1 MMSCSFFSIDVCDED
16 TGLLVHEIYLEDV
29 DDRSLPDVLRHK
41 MLTLGANQ
49 SELLSSG
56 DLEQYLE
63 QYLAQ
68 HSELRHELSQWPGLP
83 VRIRHDRSEVG
94 YRIHGGRELDLMTKG
109 LKPLSVF
116 SHVDPASGLA
126 SFLRRYFD
134 PLVDASRLISGR
146 IADEEFGSGFMAPA
160 VMYAL
165 PSEAWRIQAY
175 RLLADSARMAPWNDA
190 LEFTQGF
197 LLGYTRE
204 QNDIWLGYRKRM
216 GWRWGVQAMY
226 RPVSERDI
234 ERFREFGKKAF
245 MESVGQPI
253 RFYLPYHSDAG
264 IDPESVLLELE
275 KRPLAKFYLY
285 ARFYMDFSKCVVE
298 HSGIKFEVFELP
310 ISRLADLNEAID
322 GVMDIRGLHDDA

>member
-1 MMSCSFFSIDVCDED
+1 MSCSFFSIDVYDED
-16 TGLLVHEIYLEDV
+16 TGMSVHEIYLEDV
-29 DDRSLPDVLRHK
+29 NDRSLPDFLRHK

-56 DLEQYLE
+56 DLAQY
-63 QYLAQ
+63 
-68 HSELRHELSQWPGLP
+68 SELRNELSKWPGLP
-83 VRIRHDRSEVG
+83 VRIRHERSELP

-109 LKPLSVF
+109 IKPLSVF
-116 SHVDPASGLA
+116 SHVDPASSLA
-126 SFLRRYFD
+126 SFLRRHFD

-146 IADEEFGSGFMAPA
+146 ISNEEVGGSFMAPA

-175 RLLADSARMAPWNDA
+175 RLLAASAPRVARWNDA
-190 LEFTQGF
+190 LEFTEGS

-216 GWRWGVQAMY
+216 GWRWGLQAMY

-253 RFYLPYHSDAG
+253 RIYLPYHSDAG

-275 KRPLAKFYLY
+275 KRPLAKFYLH
-285 ARFYMDFSKCVVE
+285 AIWYMEFSKCVVK
-298 HSGIKFEVFELP
+298 HSGIEFEVFELP

-322 GVMDIRGLHDDA
+322 GVIEIRGLHDEA